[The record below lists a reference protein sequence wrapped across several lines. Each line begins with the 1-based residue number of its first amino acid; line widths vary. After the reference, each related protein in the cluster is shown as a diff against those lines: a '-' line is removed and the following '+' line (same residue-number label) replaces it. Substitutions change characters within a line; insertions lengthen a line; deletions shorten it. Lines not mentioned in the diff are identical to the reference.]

1 MSDISDFL
9 GIGSGEGEISSKD
22 IFNMATGQWLVNAL
36 LGTGGAQGGDEDE
49 SFPRRSMES
58 YTAGGERGWRA
69 DQPGAGR
76 TVSAPTTPVGGTGGV
91 SKPSGDVFSHL
102 LGALTDKDSEG
113 PTSFSVTPSKV
124 GGYSYKID
132 GQAPPSE
139 EKSKAGTTE
148 DFMKMFGG

>member
-9 GIGSGEGEISSKD
+9 GIGTGEGDISKKD
-22 IFNMATGQWLVNAL
+22 IFEMATGQWLVNAL
-36 LGTGGAQGGDEDE
+36 LGTGGTQKADE
-49 SFPRRSMES
+49 SREAR
-58 YTAGGERGWRA
+58 YLGAGQAGDRGWRA
-69 DQPGAGR
+69 DQPAAGAGV
-76 TVSAPTTPVGGTGGV
+76 TVGAPATTVGAGAGGAAQ
-91 SKPSGDVFSHL
+91 PSGDVFSHL

-132 GQAPPSE
+132 GQAPPSA
-139 EKSKAGTTE
+139 EKPKLGTTE

>member
-9 GIGSGEGEISSKD
+9 GIGTGEGEISPKS
-22 IFNMATGQWLVNAL
+22 IFDMATGQWLVNAL
-36 LGTGGAQGGDEDE
+36 IGKGGTQAEESREARYLESGGAGN
-49 SFPRRSMES
+49 
-58 YTAGGERGWRA
+58 RGWRA
-69 DQPGAGR
+69 DQPG
-76 TVSAPTTPVGGTGGV
+76 GGTVAAPAGGV
-91 SKPSGDVFSHL
+91 SQPTGGGGGDVFSQL

-132 GQAPPSE
+132 GQAPQGGLPKE
-139 EKSKAGTTE
+139 ESKMGTSE